1 MQQGIPFFNI
11 IRKHHIM
18 QDIYAKAK
26 LIKLLICDVD
36 GVMTDGGL
44 TFGDNGLEYKTFHS
58 RDGLGIK
65 MLQRSGIPLAV
76 ITARTSDVVKH
87 RMKNLKIDLVFQ
99 GYLDKIKAFNDICE
113 KMQLSAEQI
122 AYVGD
127 DLVDIPVMRKVGL
140 SIAVADAHD
149 EVQKQADWRT
159 HHKGG
164 HGAVRDVCELL
175 MKARG
180 TLEEQ
185 FAVYLKT

>member
-1 MQQGIPFFNI
+1 MQEIF
-11 IRKHHIM
+11 
-18 QDIYAKAK
+18 AKAR

-44 TFGDNGLEYKTFHS
+44 YFGDNGLEYKAFHS

-76 ITARTSDVVKH
+76 ITARTSEVVKH
-87 RMKNLKIDLVFQ
+87 RMKNLNIDLVFQ
-99 GYLDKIKAFNDICE
+99 GQLNKIQAFEDLCQNLN
-113 KMQLSAEQI
+113 LSTEQV

-127 DLVDIPVMRKVGL
+127 DLVDMPVMKKAGL
-140 SIAVADAHD
+140 SIAVADAH
-149 EVQKQADWRT
+149 ERVRQHADWIT
-159 HHKGG
+159 QHTGG

-175 MKARG
+175 MTAQG

-185 FAVYLKT
+185 FAVYL

>member
-1 MQQGIPFFNI
+1 MQEIF
-11 IRKHHIM
+11 
-18 QDIYAKAK
+18 AKAR

-44 TFGDNGLEYKTFHS
+44 YFGDNGLEYKAFHS

-87 RMKNLKIDLVFQ
+87 RMKNLNINLVFQ
-99 GYLDKIKAFNDICE
+99 GQLDKIQAFESLCQ
-113 KMQLSAEQI
+113 KLQLNASQI

-127 DLVDIPVMRKVGL
+127 DLVDLPVMKKVGL

-149 EVQKQADWRT
+149 RVKQQANWITR
-159 HHKGG
+159 HKGG

-175 MKARG
+175 MESQG

-185 FAVYLKT
+185 FAVYL

>member
-1 MQQGIPFFNI
+1 
-11 IRKHHIM
+11 M
-18 QDIYAKAK
+18 QDIFAKAK
-26 LIKLLICDVD
+26 IIKLLICDVD

-44 TFGDNGLEYKTFHS
+44 FFGDNGLEYKAFHS

-87 RMKNLKIDLVFQ
+87 RMKNLNIDLVFQ
-99 GYLDKIKAFNDICE
+99 G
-113 KMQLSAEQI
+113 QLSKVQAFKDLCTQLSLTPEQI

-127 DLVDIPVMRKVGL
+127 DLVDIPVMKQVGL
-140 SIAVADAHD
+140 AIAVADAH
-149 EVQKQADWRT
+149 KQVKAMAHWT
-159 HHKGG
+159 TEHNGG

-175 MKARG
+175 MEAQG

-185 FAVYLKT
+185 FSVYL

>member
-1 MQQGIPFFNI
+1 
-11 IRKHHIM
+11 M
-18 QDIYAKAK
+18 QDIFAKAK
-26 LIKLLICDVD
+26 IIKLLICDVD

-44 TFGDNGLEYKTFHS
+44 FFGDNGLEYKAFHS

-87 RMKNLKIDLVFQ
+87 RMKNLNIDLVFQ
-99 GYLDKIKAFNDICE
+99 G
-113 KMQLSAEQI
+113 QLSKVQAFEDLCTQLSLTPEQI

-127 DLVDIPVMRKVGL
+127 DLVDIPVMKRVGL
-140 SIAVADAHD
+140 AIAVADAHKRVKAMAHWTT
-149 EVQKQADWRT
+149 E
-159 HHKGG
+159 HIGG

-175 MKARG
+175 MEAQG

-185 FAVYLKT
+185 FSVYL

>member
-1 MQQGIPFFNI
+1 MQEIFT
-11 IRKHHIM
+11 
-18 QDIYAKAK
+18 KAR

-44 TFGDNGLEYKTFHS
+44 YFGDNGLEYKAFHS

-87 RMKNLKIDLVFQ
+87 RMKNLNIDLVFQ
-99 GYLDKIKAFNDICE
+99 GQLNKVQAFEDLCRQL
-113 KMQLSAEQI
+113 QLSTEQT

-127 DLVDIPVMRKVGL
+127 DLVDLPVMKRVGL
-140 SIAVADAHD
+140 SIAVADAH
-149 EVQKQADWRT
+149 ERVKQRADWTTR
-159 HHKGG
+159 HGG
-164 HGAVRDVCELL
+164 GRGAVRDVCELI
-175 MKARG
+175 MEAQG

-185 FAVYLKT
+185 FSVYR

>member
-1 MQQGIPFFNI
+1 MQEIF
-11 IRKHHIM
+11 
-18 QDIYAKAK
+18 AKAR

-44 TFGDNGLEYKTFHS
+44 YFGDNGLEYKAFHS

-87 RMKNLKIDLVFQ
+87 RMKNLNIDLVFQ
-99 GYLDKIKAFNDICE
+99 GQLNKTQAFEGLCQN
-113 KMQLSAEQI
+113 LNLRTEQV

-127 DLVDIPVMRKVGL
+127 DLVDMPVMKKVGL
-140 SIAVADAHD
+140 SIAVADAH
-149 EVQKQADWRT
+149 ERVRQHADWIT
-159 HHKGG
+159 QHAGG

-175 MKARG
+175 MAAQG

-185 FAVYLKT
+185 FAAYLK

>member
-1 MQQGIPFFNI
+1 
-11 IRKHHIM
+11 M
-18 QDIYAKAK
+18 QDIFAKAK
-26 LIKLLICDVD
+26 IIKLLICDVD

-44 TFGDNGLEYKTFHS
+44 FFGDNGLEYKAFHS

-87 RMKNLKIDLVFQ
+87 RMKNLNIDLVFQ
-99 GYLDKIKAFNDICE
+99 G
-113 KMQLSAEQI
+113 QLSKVQAFEDLCTQLSLTPEQI

-127 DLVDIPVMRKVGL
+127 DLVDIPVMKQVGL
-140 SIAVADAHD
+140 AIAVADAH
-149 EVQKQADWRT
+149 KQVKAMAHWT
-159 HHKGG
+159 TEHIGG

-175 MKARG
+175 MEAQG

-185 FAVYLKT
+185 FSFYL

>member
-1 MQQGIPFFNI
+1 MQEIL
-11 IRKHHIM
+11 
-18 QDIYAKAK
+18 AKAG

-36 GVMTDGGL
+36 GVMTDGRL
-44 TFGDNGLEYKTFHS
+44 YFGDNGLEYKAFHS

-76 ITARTSDVVKH
+76 ITARTSDVVRH
-87 RMKNLKIDLVFQ
+87 RMKNLHIDLVFQ
-99 GYLDKIKAFNDICE
+99 GQLDKVQAFENLCQE
-113 KMQLSAEQI
+113 LQLSTDQV

-127 DLVDIPVMRKVGL
+127 DLVDLPVMKKVGL

-149 EVQKQADWRT
+149 RVRQHADWTTR
-159 HHKGG
+159 HEGG

-175 MKARG
+175 MEAQG

-185 FAVYLKT
+185 FALYS